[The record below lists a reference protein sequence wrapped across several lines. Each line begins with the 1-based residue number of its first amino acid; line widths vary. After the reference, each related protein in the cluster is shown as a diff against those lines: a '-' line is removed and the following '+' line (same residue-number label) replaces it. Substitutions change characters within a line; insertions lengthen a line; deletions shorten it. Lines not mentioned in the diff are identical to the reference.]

1 MTEDLFSQIDL
12 SMDKS
17 IAVNKDAVHKDT
29 VHKDAVHHKD
39 TVHKDTVQN
48 IPIPDGELTLYPH
61 CFSTAEAD
69 HYFAQLQETVAWT
82 QEKITMYGKTHN
94 VPRLSA
100 WYSDENL
107 PYTYSGIT
115 AYGLPWT
122 ESLLAI
128 KTRAEQLAMARFN
141 SVLANLYR
149 DGADSVG
156 WHADDERELGAMP
169 IIASV
174 SLGQERIFQLKH
186 KFDKTLKENI
196 LLPHGSVLV
205 MRGATQKN
213 WLHQIAKTRRAM
225 APRINLTFRWVDK
238 HLAEASAKR

>member
-1 MTEDLFSQIDL
+1 MTDDLFSQIDL

-17 IAVNKDAVHKDT
+17 IIVDKDT
-29 VHKDAVHHKD
+29 AQK
-39 TVHKDTVQN
+39 
-48 IPIPDGELTLYPH
+48 IPITDGELTLYPH
-61 CFSTAEAD
+61 CFSTSEAD
-69 HYFAQLQETVAWT
+69 NYFAQLQETIAWT

-100 WYSDENL
+100 WYGDESV

-122 ESLLAI
+122 ESLQAI
-128 KTRAEQLAMARFN
+128 KERAEQLAKAQFN

-149 DGADSVG
+149 DGADSVS
-156 WHADDERELGAMP
+156 WHADDERELGATP

-174 SLGQERIFQLKH
+174 SLGQERTFQLKH
-186 KFDKTLKENI
+186 KFDKTLKTNI

-205 MRGATQKN
+205 MSGTTQQY
-213 WLHQIAKTRRAM
+213 WLHQIAKTRRAIE
-225 APRINLTFRWVDK
+225 PRINLTFRWVDK
-238 HLAEASAKR
+238 RLAEVSAKR